1 MTLSKHIAM
10 RRPSGLL
17 LTAVLAVACT
27 SGTATDAPPGESR
40 TPASQGPR
48 QSDAAIPS
56 APTDAPTVTVPPAP
70 ATTLTIKWKADD
82 PTGMGSVSTVVGIA
96 RSGDGYVLVAEL
108 PYREEGT
115 TFASWWSADGRAW
128 EMTQQLPIDERI
140 LALTAGGP
148 GFVMSGFDNDRE
160 IVRTSVDGRE
170 WRLVN
175 DASLQHAV
183 ITHLVPTASGV
194 VGFGHR
200 SDSDAE
206 GIWTSPDGI
215 EWLAATNDTGRLVAR
230 GLQTVGTYEG
240 RAIAFVDEDNDDDT
254 EGLAVWETTGR
265 AEWTRTG
272 IIRDAVTVE
281 RVAGGARGWVALST
295 PDQAWSSR
303 DGRTWGKAVSGPDVA
318 SDVIVD
324 DAGFVAVGWVGSLP
338 GETCGDQRPFA
349 GHTWTSA
356 DGRTWQRMPVS
367 QEFKAAMVTRL
378 LVVERTLVGYGA
390 RLGGDA
396 EAMAVGRWTAT
407 LPDVSRS
414 ADVSDKPSVPKSC
427 GG

>member
-1 MTLSKHIAM
+1 MTLSNRIAM
-10 RRPSGLL
+10 RRTSGLL
-17 LTAVLAVACT
+17 LTAVLAVACSSQSAL
-27 SGTATDAPPGESR
+27 SGAPPGTSPSSAVTQKPIESDA
-40 TPASQGPR
+40 TSPASTG
-48 QSDAAIPS
+48 APS
-56 APTDAPTVTVPPAP
+56 VTVAP
-70 ATTLTIKWKADD
+70 ADPLTVSWQADD
-82 PTGMGSVSTVVGIA
+82 PTGIAAVSTVVGIA

-115 TFASWWSADGRAW
+115 TFAAWWSGDGRAW
-128 EMTQQLPIDERI
+128 ELAQESPIDDRI

-148 GFVMSGFDNDRE
+148 GFVMSGFNNDRE

-170 WRLVN
+170 WQLVS

-183 ITHLVPTASGV
+183 ITHLVTTASGI

-200 SDSDAE
+200 SDSDADA
-206 GIWTSPDGI
+206 IWTSADGI
-215 EWLAATNDTGRLVAR
+215 EWLAATNETGLVVAR
-230 GLQTVGTYEG
+230 GLQAVAAYDG
-240 RAIAFVDEDNDDDT
+240 RAIAFVNEDNNDET

-272 IIRDAVTVE
+272 VLRDAVTVE
-281 RVAGGARGWVALST
+281 RVAGGARGWVALS
-295 PDQAWSSR
+295 PSDAWTSR
-303 DGRTWGKAVSGPDVA
+303 DGREWGQAVAGPDVA

-356 DGRTWQRMPVS
+356 DGRAWQRMPVS
-367 QEFKAAMVTRL
+367 KEFETAMVTRMM
-378 LVVERTLVGYGA
+378 VVDRTLVGFGQ

-407 LPDVSRS
+407 LPDASTS
-414 ADVSDKPSVPKSC
+414 ADVSDRASVPKSC